1 MTDKREFLAIGA
13 LVHDIGKLVR
23 RAELADKTQPHT
35 LAGSI
40 FINQVEVDGKKIFA
54 PYQDMIYHH
63 HEKDIDK
70 AEPLTWYVCL
80 ADNIASSERQTTQ
93 EEGFEEKRCLENI
106 LARVGCD
113 KNPPKRGYFKPSAVG
128 DVDHPV
134 DEFVAESSEFR
145 KLYEGFVK
153 EAEHL
158 PLTVENLRFLLY
170 KYLSFIPQ
178 STQKSGIMDISL
190 YDHLKV
196 TAMIALSLYDY
207 VQANGIEINTYE
219 DLKKLQEK
227 NDVLLLV
234 EGDVSGIQNFI
245 SRVSSKGALRSF
257 RGRSVFIEL
266 LQEVIV
272 DKILTRTGFYRTNV
286 HFVGGGHF
294 YLVISNTRQNI
305 EKIAE
310 VQREVNQWLL
320 ERSPDMK
327 LIIES
332 QSMAVKDIENPSEI
346 FEKLND
352 KMRRKKLRMYS
363 VEELEEIFDLG
374 NIKSVRNLQT
384 CKVCGRRATELHSI
398 RENEPALACD
408 FCKQMYELGK
418 QVMQAKYFSEDPQGD
433 FEILNKRYSFT
444 NQPLSGKNYVLDVS
458 RIGKDRLSEDREL
471 IFIDT
476 VTYAKHEEFEELAKE
491 SAGKK
496 LACFQADLDGLGAIF
511 RNGLDL
517 RTLSRMSTLSRLLTY
532 FFKHKIKELV
542 KGKNIAVIYSGGDDL
557 FIVGGWEDVL
567 EFAYQMRAE
576 FEQFTSKNPN
586 LSYTASFVLCD
597 EKESA
602 SKMKEMAEEAEKIG
616 KDQPG
621 KNRIV
626 FYHGISRYQEEN
638 RTRFHRAQAI
648 TWTDFM
654 KRTYPVYEKLLTL
667 AKSVD
672 RSVIRKMLEL
682 SLEDS
687 PLNRAFLAYIEARED
702 EKDKEFVKHIREKEI
717 PALNSMIQLIDLK
730 ARKGE

>member
-1 MTDKREFLAIGA
+1 MTDTREFLAIGA
-13 LVHDIGKLVR
+13 LVHDIGKLIR
-23 RAELADKTQPHT
+23 RAEIATKSQPHT

-40 FINQVEVDGKKIFA
+40 FIDQVEVGGKKIFA
-54 PYQDMIYHH
+54 PYQNMIYYH
-63 HEKDIDK
+63 HEKDINN
-70 AEPLTWYVCL
+70 AEPLTWYVCF

-93 EEGFEEKRCLENI
+93 DEGFEEKRCLENI

-113 KNPPKRGYFKPSAVG
+113 ENPPKREYFKPSAVG

-207 VQANGIEINTYE
+207 VQANDVKITTYE
-219 DLKKLQEK
+219 DLKRLQDK
-227 NDVLLLV
+227 DDLLLLV

-257 RGRSVFIEL
+257 RGRSVFIDL

-272 DKILTRTGFYRTNV
+272 DEILTRTGFYRTNV

-294 YLVISNTRQNI
+294 YLVISNTRKNI
-305 EKIAE
+305 ETLAQ
-310 VQREVNQWLL
+310 VQKEVNQWFL
-320 ERSPDMK
+320 ERSPEMK

-332 QSMAVKDIENPSEI
+332 QPMSLKDIENPSEI
-346 FEKLND
+346 FQKLSEKI
-352 KMRRKKLRMYS
+352 RHKKLRMYS
-363 VEELEEIFDLG
+363 TEELEEIFDIG
-374 NIKSVRNLQT
+374 NIKSVKNLQT
-384 CKVCGRRATELHSI
+384 CKICGRRTAELHSI
-398 RENEPALACD
+398 RENEPAVACD

-418 QVMQAKYFSEDPQGD
+418 QVMQAKYFSEDMQGD

-444 NQPLSGKNYVLDVS
+444 DQPVNGRNYVLNFSKV
-458 RIGKDRLSEDREL
+458 IKDNLSKDKEL
-471 IFIDT
+471 IFIDA

-496 LACFQADLDGLGAIF
+496 LACLQADLDGLGKIF
-511 RNGLDL
+511 QDGLKTK
-517 RTLSRMSTLSRLLTY
+517 TLSRMSTLSRLLTY
-532 FFKHKIKELV
+532 FFKYKIKELV
-542 KGKNIAVIYSGGDDL
+542 RGKNIVVIYSGGDDL
-557 FIVGGWEDVL
+557 FIVGGWEDTL

-576 FEQFTSKNPN
+576 FEQFTSKNLN

-616 KDQPG
+616 KDLPG

-626 FYHGISRYQEEN
+626 FYHGISRYHEKN
-638 RTRFHRAQAI
+638 KTRFQRAQAI
-648 TWTDFM
+648 TWPDFM
-654 KRTYPVYEKLLTL
+654 QRTYPVYEKLLTL
-667 AKSVD
+667 VKSVD
-672 RSVIRKMLEL
+672 RSVIRKVLEL

-687 PLNRAFLAYIEARED
+687 PLNKAFLAYIEAREN
-702 EKDKEFVKHIREKEI
+702 EEDKEFVKNIREVEI

-730 ARKGE
+730 ARKEE